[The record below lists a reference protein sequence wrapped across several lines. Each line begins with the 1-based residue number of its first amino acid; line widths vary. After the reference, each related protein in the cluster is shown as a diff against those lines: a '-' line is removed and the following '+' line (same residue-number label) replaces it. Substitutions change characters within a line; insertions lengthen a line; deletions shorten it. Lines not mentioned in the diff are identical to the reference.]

1 MASWG
6 DLRDELSRWHDAG
19 EVATLWWRDD
29 DAADVTPASDRLLGI
44 ARDADVP
51 VHLAVIPALETDSL
65 VANLRGSPVAWVLQH
80 GYTHTN
86 YAPPGEG
93 GWEVGSHRPVATVWH
108 ELSKGFE
115 MLEERHGQRFLP
127 ILVPPW
133 SRVSS
138 EVLAGLPELGFRGV
152 SCSSAKSLPDP
163 VPGLLAIHASCD
175 PIKWKKTEG
184 YFAGTEA
191 SLRKITQHLSA
202 RRLRRVDMVETTG
215 LLTHHLAMD
224 EAAWAFM
231 EQLIE
236 HSLGHPGAKW
246 IAIRSL
252 LEEA

>member
-19 EVATLWWRDD
+19 EAATLWWRDD
-29 DAADVTPASDRLLGI
+29 DAADVTPASERLLGI
-44 ARDADVP
+44 ARNGDVP

-65 VANLRGSPVAWVLQH
+65 VASLRDSPVAWVLQH

-93 GWEVGSHRPVATVWH
+93 GWEVGAHRPVATVWH
-108 ELSKGFE
+108 ELSKGFR
-115 MLEERHGQRFLP
+115 MLEERHDRRFLP

-133 SRVSS
+133 SRVAP
-138 EVLAGLPELGFRGV
+138 EVLAGLPGLGFRGV
-152 SCSSAKSLPDP
+152 SCSSAKTLPDP
-163 VPGLLAIHASCD
+163 VPGLLAIHAPCD
-175 PIKWKKTEG
+175 PIKWKKTQG
-184 YFAGTEA
+184 YFAGTEP

-202 RRLRRVDMVETTG
+202 RRSGRVDVAEPTG

-236 HSLGHPGAKW
+236 QSLAHPGAKW
-246 IAIRSL
+246 ISVGRL
-252 LEEA
+252 LEDV